1 MSKKLVAYFSASGVT
16 ARKAEQLAKVIGA
29 DLYEIAPQEKYTS
42 ADLDWTNKQARST
55 VEMDNPSS
63 RPALKEAHPDVS
75 AYDTVYIGF
84 PIWWYTAPHIINSFL
99 EAADLSGKTIVL
111 FATSGGSSIDRAV
124 KDLKKAYPK
133 LQIKGG
139 KLVNGKITGDIA

>member
-16 ARKAEQLAKVIGA
+16 ARKAEQLADVVGA
-29 DLYEIAPQEKYTS
+29 DLYEIAPKEPYTR

-55 VEMDNPSS
+55 VEMRNPSS
-63 RPALKEAHPDVS
+63 RPALAKTALDVS

-99 EAADLSGKTIVL
+99 EQTDLTGKTIVL
-111 FATSGGSSIDRAV
+111 FATSGGSGIGGAV
-124 KDLKKAYPK
+124 KDLQHTYPN
-133 LQIKGG
+133 LQINSGT
-139 KLVNGKITGDIA
+139 LVNGKITGDIA